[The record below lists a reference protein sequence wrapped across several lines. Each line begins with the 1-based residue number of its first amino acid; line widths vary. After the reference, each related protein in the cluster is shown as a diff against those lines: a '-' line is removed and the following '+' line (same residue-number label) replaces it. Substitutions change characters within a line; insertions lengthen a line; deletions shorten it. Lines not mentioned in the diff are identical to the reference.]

1 MTDLMDTYIENR
13 HLVQPNHTNNYNMA
27 HGGNVM
33 KWMDV
38 VGALSAMRFAGKT
51 CVTARMDQV
60 NFVQPIPVGETAL
73 IQAYAYKAGR
83 TSVRVRLKA
92 FRENPQTGE
101 KELTTES
108 FFVYV
113 AIDDNH
119 DPTPVPELTVSSEK
133 GEELREKA
141 LRGEEEIQNGT

>member
-13 HLVQPNHTNNYNMA
+13 HLVQPNHTNNYSMA

-38 VGALSAMRFAGKT
+38 VGALSAMRFAGQT

-60 NFVQPIPVGETAL
+60 NFVQPIPVGDTAL
-73 IQAYAYKAGR
+73 IQAFAYEAGR

-101 KELTTES
+101 TELTTES

-113 AIDDNH
+113 AIDDDH
-119 DPTPVPELTVSSEK
+119 EPTPVPELTVNSERGK
-133 GEELREKA
+133 ELRESA
-141 LRGEEEIQNGT
+141 LEGEDRIQNGT